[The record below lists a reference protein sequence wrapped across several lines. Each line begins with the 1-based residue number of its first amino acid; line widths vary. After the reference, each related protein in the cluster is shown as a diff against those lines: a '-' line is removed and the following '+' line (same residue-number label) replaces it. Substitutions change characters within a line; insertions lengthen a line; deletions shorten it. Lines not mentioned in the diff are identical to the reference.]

1 MVNTVEQTS
10 VPALAQGPGVQAS
23 GYFDEIERA
32 AKTTPTFP
40 RFWGFNSSVAMAN
53 AGELKRQYEAHQAAV
68 ERIGIVDILARLIFA
83 SVGTVVFLIIALV
96 WMFSSG
102 EESNL
107 DAGASVNL
115 ISLVGVTLIGTG
127 VGFLLGQFAAM
138 RVQYKA
144 VYGET
149 IIVDRSQQLETGRI
163 VVGHTNLKRLGF
175 IARSAQRYFFG
186 PTQEA
191 SVSDGMIVLE
201 VDPRSSRPLTEMRVG
216 ELYQLPAGRGDLTGN
231 GPSDAYGY
239 IQLVQSA
246 GEMERRMRKKKL
258 NDILAETGYI
268 LIVGLGMVLIFL
280 QAQSGF
286 SVDASSLDLTSIP
299 DVVR

>member
-1 MVNTVEQTS
+1 MVRT
-10 VPALAQGPGVQAS
+10 AQQAS
-23 GYFDEIERA
+23 IPVLDQQPEGQASSYFEDIEQA

-53 AGELKRQYEAHQAAV
+53 AGELKRQYKAHQAAV
-68 ERIGIVDILARLIFA
+68 ERIGIVDTLARLGFA
-83 SVGTVVFLIIALV
+83 SVGTLVFLIIGLV
-96 WMFSSG
+96 WMLSGG

-115 ISLVGVTLIGTG
+115 ISMVVVTLIGTG
-127 VGFLLGQFAAM
+127 IGFLLGQLAAM
-138 RVQYKA
+138 RVQYRA

-201 VDPRSSRPLTEMRVG
+201 VDPHSPRPLTEMRVG

-231 GPSDAYGY
+231 APSDAYGY

-268 LIVGLGMVLIFL
+268 LIVGLGMILIFL

-286 SVDASSLDLTSIP
+286 SVDVSSVDLTSIP
-299 DVVR
+299 DVVK